1 MTRHIM
7 NRKIQL
13 VIACFGTA
21 AALGMILTTFLIL
34 FGKINFID
42 RFLDYY
48 FSIGIILVFVIFWP
62 FYSKRMK

>member
-1 MTRHIM
+1 M